1 MTDQSQWN
9 WYYAASEEGPYTG
22 PFAAREDA
30 IAEGQGDYDGAGF
43 WVGEAKNPP
52 VRLAD
57 WIGADWILERAGE
70 SLFDNDR
77 VCAEFDDGDVFVCSK
92 EQEADLI
99 ARLKVACDEWQAAHS
114 LVFTTYTFEQM
125 RNVEF
130 VEAMEG
136 NVND

>member
-1 MTDQSQWN
+1 MTDQAQWN

-22 PFAAREDA
+22 PFATRDDA
-30 IAEGQGDYDGAGF
+30 ISEAQGDYDGGSF
-43 WVGEAKNPP
+43 WVAEAKNPP

-70 SLFDNDR
+70 SLWDNDR
-77 VCAEFDDGDVFVCSK
+77 VCSEFDDGDVFVCSK

-99 ARLKVACDEWQAAHS
+99 TRLKAACDEWQASHS

-125 RNVEF
+125 RDVEF
-130 VEAMEG
+130 IKALIDTTE
-136 NVND
+136 